1 MLTQINLREVSKNDR
16 FAPDEEYAIRGARVA
31 EDLRP
36 SVYRVDGDILHVDLS
51 KAGFTKEQIC
61 FNLHWGV
68 QWNDL

>member
-1 MLTQINLREVSKNDR
+1 MLARINLREVSKSDR

-31 EDLRP
+31 ECLRP

-51 KAGFTKEQIC
+51 KAQLTVEQIC